1 MAIREWDDRHDCRHP
16 SGKQRPN
23 FAVSPA
29 RREETWELSTA
40 TTKFTLMTRVRVVAV
55 AIVVLATPGLLMRWL
70 VPEPAHETSALTG
83 DTTPATR
90 VLEAARKAWVDEL
103 DELAAS
109 IRTRAVADDTYEF
122 VARPNI
128 PYVLE
133 RFPPERLVAERIDT
147 VLIINDKG
155 KPLFWRRVNDRE
167 NRGFEEADE
176 FLAGLPRLSAP
187 IAPGEPALA
196 GAARFARGPSLV
208 VAMPIYPASR
218 TGPARGWLFAARA
231 LDAAQWRRYAERAHV
246 DVEALD
252 PRTSEWPADAMYVA
266 GKPPV
271 PVLRVEP
278 NGIRGWLP
286 VYDVNGQRLQLIS
299 VAVAKRTAPVE
310 RIAPPK
316 THSLWLWGA
325 ALLAGLVGVLL
336 LGIRRRR
343 GAARS
348 DPSAPRPA
356 ITTPRP
362 VASATRS
369 APALETHDAPDLEAT
384 FDAGDLAS
392 PAPTIDMEQA
402 GTGSALVP
410 APAAPA
416 LETHGAPD
424 LEATLDA
431 GDLASST
438 PTINM
443 VQAGAGSTLVP
454 APAAPAPAAH
464 EPAAPAPAED
474 NANRLRDRQRE
485 RLAAATWVLRYQL
498 QVEVR
503 SDRIEGV
510 EALLYIAEGGKE
522 RPATEIIAESAG
534 LELEVSERW
543 LREACRARLAWSH
556 EVDCEF
562 PVCIPVSLP
571 ALEDAAFLPVLRGIL
586 EDCGLAPRHLEL
598 DVPEAALTNSAVAL
612 RALQEARRAGVLI
625 CIDDLSTGSS
635 SLRSLTV
642 VPIAKVRID
651 AALIRDA
658 GHDPTASAFVR
669 AIIGAASALRI
680 VVCATGVDSAELAVT
695 VAAHGRLLAQGAALA
710 PPMDGEQF
718 LAALRRRD
726 VDTARLPILQVGD
739 PARNE
744 SGRVGSPRA

>member
-1 MAIREWDDRHDCRHP
+1 MALREWDDPHDCRHP

-23 FAVSPA
+23 FAVSAA

-70 VPEPAHETSALTG
+70 VPEPAHESSALTG

-187 IAPGEPALA
+187 GAPGEPALA

-343 GAARS
+343 GAIRF
-348 DPSAPRPA
+348 DPSAPRPT

-402 GTGSALVP
+402 GTGSA
-410 APAAPA
+410 
-416 LETHGAPD
+416 
-424 LEATLDA
+424 
-431 GDLASST
+431 
-438 PTINM
+438 
-443 VQAGAGSTLVP
+443 LVP

-726 VDTARLPILQVGD
+726 VDTAKLPILQVGD